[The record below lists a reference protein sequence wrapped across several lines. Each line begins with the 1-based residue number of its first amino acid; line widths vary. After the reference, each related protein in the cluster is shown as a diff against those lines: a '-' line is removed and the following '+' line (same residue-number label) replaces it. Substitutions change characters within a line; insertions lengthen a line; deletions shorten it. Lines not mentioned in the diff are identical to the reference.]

1 MSFLNNLKIRTRIL
15 IALLPLLIMI
25 VVSGVYS
32 SVEMKRI
39 DTRYSELIAR
49 DTAAQQDL
57 TKAQAHNNKFGMFLY
72 KEVAEPDPEKILVV
86 DTEVDSAASDFRTS
100 MQEAIQSDPTLDET
114 AGRALALFNHLV
126 ADSELV
132 RAAAKAGDK
141 AKAIVLMRDVVDPEW
156 SETRSA
162 TIVLQTAAEKKV
174 RQESDELTDRTRRAI
189 TLRWL
194 VVGVGLLVSLVLAI
208 LVVQFAVV
216 KDLTSFRDLILGVV
230 QGKLNQPI
238 TNLSRPNEV
247 GEMSRA
253 LDALQVAARERET
266 QAWVTAEVAAT
277 ARRLQS
283 TESFDSFASTL
294 LSRISECMP
303 LLYGALYLAE
313 EDRSHLVRV
322 GSFAA
327 NSAAGPT
334 EFTLGDG
341 LVGQAAL
348 ERRSLEFSGTESAPM
363 HISGGLGDVA
373 AGQLLYLPVLHHEI
387 LVGVLELALLSPAT
401 ARHRTFLDALLP
413 SAAMNAEI
421 LSANLKTKALLE
433 QTRLQAEAVTAAE
446 ERSRLILASVDEGIC
461 GLENDGLIAFVNAAG
476 AKMLGYAADEL
487 VGHPMH
493 ARIHYA
499 HADGTPFPREE
510 CRMYQTSRDGQ
521 PRVSVDEVLW
531 RKDGT
536 NFPVE
541 YSTMPII
548 KAGATVGTV
557 VAFRDITQRLQAE
570 AELRTAKEAAEAA
583 TKAKSD
589 FLANMSH
596 EIRTPMN
603 AILGMTH
610 LALKTELTPKQA
622 DYLGKVRSAAQSLLG
637 IINDILDFSKIE
649 AGKLDVEQTDFELE
663 KVLEN
668 LSTIVGQKAHDKNI
682 EFLIAAQ
689 PDIHQNLVGDP
700 LRLGQILI
708 NLVNN
713 AIKFTSHGEVV
724 VTAATEEQTED
735 RLKLKFAVRDTGIGM
750 TPEQSAHL
758 FQAFTQADTSITRKY
773 GGTGLGLSI
782 SKRLVE
788 MMDGE
793 IWAESAAGVGSTFYF
808 TAWFGLGTGE
818 KKKRFIPDLA
828 GVRALVVDDNA
839 HAREIMAEQLRALS
853 MRAESVESGE
863 DALREIVSADAEHD
877 PYRLV
882 LMDWYMPGMDGLEA
896 SRLIKRHDRLQNV
909 PRIVMVTAF
918 GREDIR
924 TQAEQI
930 GVEGFLLKPVNSSLL
945 YDTLVDLFGIEA
957 LADRSQRSANR
968 KHEHDATG
976 IRVLLVEDNEMNQQI
991 AKELLEDAG
1000 ALVTVA
1006 NHGGEAVALLTAN
1019 QESSAP
1025 IDVVLMDIQMP
1036 VMDGLSATRLLRTHR
1051 NLDKLPI
1058 IAMTAHALVEE
1069 RQRCI
1074 DAGMN
1079 DHISKPIDPDNLFAT
1094 LSRWA
1099 APRHNISAPS
1109 LRSASE
1115 VQVDEIP
1122 AITGVNIA
1130 EGLTRVAGNKRLYRD
1145 LLRQFVIKQAGSG
1158 SQIAAALDTQDRAI
1172 AERIAHTVKGVAGNL
1187 AISGV
1192 FTAAQELER
1201 DIRESSVGTPDS
1213 LGRFN
1218 IQMRSAIEAI
1228 HEALK
1233 EDTPQQP
1240 AESAEKPF
1248 NAEEAMQAIN
1258 RLKALLGASD
1268 GDALAALPELVD
1280 TLAGRASKADLAA
1293 LEAAI
1298 SDFDFENA
1306 LAKLNT
1312 IEQTCEVAGKVSK

>member
-1 MSFLNNLKIRTRIL
+1 MGFLNNLKIRTRIL

-25 VVSGVYS
+25 VASGLYS

-39 DTRYSELIAR
+39 DARYSELIER
-49 DTAAQQDL
+49 QMGAQHAL
-57 TKAQAHNNKFGMFLY
+57 AKAQAHNNRFGMFLY
-72 KEVAEPDPEKILVV
+72 KEVAEPDLDKTLVI
-86 DTEVDSAASDFRTS
+86 DAELLSAADDFHTAT
-100 MQEAIQSDPTLDET
+100 QDAIHRDPVLADSL
-114 AGRALALFNHLV
+114 GPIALQFDRMV
-126 ADSELV
+126 ADSNLA

-141 AKAIVLMRDVVDPEW
+141 SKATRLMRDLVDPEW
-156 SETRSA
+156 SNTRRALIS
-162 TIVLQTAAEKKV
+162 LQNAAEKRV
-174 RQESDELTDRTRRAI
+174 QQESDELTVRTRRTI
-189 TLRWL
+189 TVRWL
-194 VVGVGLLVSLVLAI
+194 VVGVGLVVSLVLAI
-208 LVVQFAVV
+208 LVVQLAVV
-216 KDLTSFRDLILGVV
+216 RDLTSFRDLILGVA

-238 TNLSRPNEV
+238 TNLNRPNEV

-253 LDALQVAARERET
+253 LDTLQGAARERET
-266 QAWVTAEVAAT
+266 QAWVTGEVATT
-277 ARRLQS
+277 ARRLQA
-283 TESFDSFASTL
+283 TESFALFASTL

-313 EDRSHLVRV
+313 EDRAHLVRV

-327 NSAAGPT
+327 NSTT
-334 EFTLGDG
+334 ESSEFALGEG
-341 LVGQAAL
+341 LVGQAAQ
-348 ERRSLEFSGTESAPM
+348 ERRSLGFSANELEPM
-363 HISGGLGDVA
+363 HISGGMGDVT
-373 AGQLLYLPVLHHEI
+373 AGQLLYLPVLHHET

-401 ARHRTFLDALLP
+401 AQQQAFLDALLP

-421 LSANLKTKALLE
+421 LAGNLKTRHLLE
-433 QTRLQAEAVTAAE
+433 QTRLQAEAVAAAE

-461 GLENDGLIAFVNAAG
+461 GLDNDGLMAFVNAAG
-476 AKMLGYAADEL
+476 AKMLGYTPEEL
-487 VGHPMH
+487 VGDAMH
-493 ARIHYA
+493 ARVHYA
-499 HADGTPFPREE
+499 HADGRPLPHEE
-510 CRMYQTSRDGQ
+510 CRMYQTARDGQ
-521 PRVSVDEVLW
+521 PRVAADEVLW

-536 NFPVE
+536 SFPVE

-548 KAGATVGTV
+548 NAGATVGSV
-557 VAFRDITQRLQAE
+557 VVFRDITQRLEAE
-570 AELRTAKEAAEAA
+570 AELRAAKEAAEAA

-689 PDIHQNLVGDP
+689 ADIHQNLVGDP

-713 AIKFTSHGEVV
+713 AIKFTTHGEVV
-724 VTAATEEQTED
+724 VTVAADEETSD
-735 RLKLKFAVRDTGIGM
+735 RVKLKFAVRDTGIGM
-750 TPEQSAHL
+750 TPEQSARL

-788 MMDGE
+788 MMNGE
-793 IWAESAAGVGSTFYF
+793 IWVESAAGVGSTFYF
-808 TAWFGLGTGE
+808 TAWFGLGSE
-818 KKKRFIPDLA
+818 KKKKRFIPDLA

-839 HAREIMAEQLRALS
+839 QAREIMAEQLRALS

-863 DALREIVSADAEHD
+863 NAIREIVSADAEHD

-882 LMDWYMPGMDGLEA
+882 LMDWYMPGVDGLEA
-896 SRLIKRHDRLQNV
+896 SRLIKRHDRLQNI
-909 PRIVMVTAF
+909 PKIVMVTAF

-924 TQAEQI
+924 TQAEKI

-957 LADRSQRSANR
+957 QADRSQRAR
-968 KHEHDATG
+968 DGKHRHNATG
-976 IRVLLVEDNEMNQQI
+976 IRILLVEDNEMNQQI
-991 AKELLEDAG
+991 ARELLEDAG
-1000 ALVTVA
+1000 AIVTVA
-1006 NHGGEAVALLTAN
+1006 NNGGEAVALLTGEREAVVFD
-1019 QESSAP
+1019 
-1025 IDVVLMDIQMP
+1025 IVLMDIQMP
-1036 VMDGLSATRLLRTHR
+1036 VMDGLSATRQLRKHR
-1051 NLDKLPI
+1051 NLETLPI

-1099 APRHNISAPS
+1099 APRPNISEPS
-1109 LRSASE
+1109 PRSSAE
-1115 VQVDEIP
+1115 MQADEIP
-1122 AITGVNIA
+1122 AIPGVNI
-1130 EGLTRVAGNKRLYRD
+1130 EDGLTRVAGNKRLYRD
-1145 LLRQFVIKQAGSG
+1145 LLRQFASKQADAG
-1158 SQIAAALDTQDRAI
+1158 SQVSAALDAGDRML
-1172 AERIAHTVKGVAGNL
+1172 AERIVHTVKGVAGNL
-1187 AISGV
+1187 AIAEV
-1192 FTAAQELER
+1192 YPAAQQLER
-1201 DIRESSVGTPDS
+1201 DIRDS
-1213 LGRFN
+1213 NDGMQASLEQFSA
-1218 IQMRSAIEAI
+1218 QMQFAVTAIR
-1228 HEALK
+1228 EALN
-1233 EDTPQQP
+1233 EDAPVVV
-1240 AESAEKPF
+1240 ASSAATPF
-1248 NAEEAMQAIN
+1248 NADRAMKAIN
-1258 RLKALLGASD
+1258 HLRELLEASD
-1268 GDALAALPELVD
+1268 GDALGALPELV
-1280 TLAGRASKADLAA
+1280 AAMAEKASKTDLEA
-1293 LEAAI
+1293 LEGAI
-1298 SDFDFENA
+1298 GDFDFDSA
-1306 LAKLNT
+1306 LSKLNV
-1312 IEQTCEVAGKVSK
+1312 IEQTCDVNGKVTK